1 MVGFMVIRVAAV
13 FARMGQILAGLVPYF
28 HEFLALRAL
37 SGELPVIEYDS

>member
-13 FARMGQILAGLVPYF
+13 FARIGPIWAGLVTHF

-37 SGELPVIEYDS
+37 SGGDSIDHI